1 MPGPFQVSTAAH
13 PLANRGGPQGPWAY
27 SATLYCFAFSG
38 LTTLEAYASADAG
51 ETWTATGETRTVG
64 GVTQVFA
71 ACRSIAGDY
80 VYVLY
85 VVPDGIDTQL
95 EVSRFNLASGAFD
108 DTSAAGPTLTN
119 AAGDA
124 ALLYIEESTD
134 GGFGVLVKT
143 FPGSGSTIK
152 AEICT
157 LSADLNSWSSLSAP
171 AGQSDSDH
179 IFNPVGIARGLD
191 GRIHGFV
198 RKQTIST
205 DEHSLLHVLVIGEG
219 GGIGTAFDV
228 IEAEI
233 DDEDLPI
240 SAAALADG
248 TIGVLY
254 NAPDAGVGTNWK
266 VRAAIATSADMPTWA
281 FADVDTS
288 AAADA
293 GSNVGLVGGS
303 AFRAVWSAGGTI
315 YASTYSAGW
324 SAGTALYASL
334 AGAISGRE
342 TASAYGF
349 FFTDFSDDPLP
360 SFYFAVAGGAQTITG
375 VEPIQTKEQF
385 YNTSGVTGGGLD
397 TCGTPIAVEP
407 SNACNPVDPDTAIDA
422 PATCVPQGY
431 SF

>member
-13 PLANRGGPQGPWAY
+13 PLANRGGPQGPWEY
-27 SATLYCFAFSG
+27 GGTLYCFAFSD
-38 LTTLEAYASADAG
+38 LTTLEAYSSSDAG
-51 ETWTATGETRTVG
+51 ETWTATGETRTIG
-64 GVTQVFA
+64 GTTQVFA

-85 VVPDGIDTQL
+85 VVPDGFDTQL
-95 EVSRFNLASGAFD
+95 EVSRFNLATGAVD
-108 DTSAAGPTLTN
+108 DTSAAGPTLDN
-119 AAGDA
+119 GAGNA
-124 ALLYIEESTD
+124 ALLFIEESTD

-171 AGQSDSDH
+171 AGQTDSDH
-179 IFNPVGIARGLD
+179 LFNPVGIARGLD

-219 GGIGTAFDV
+219 GGIGTAFDE

-248 TIGVLY
+248 TIGVIY
-254 NAPDAGVGTNWK
+254 NAPDVGVGTNWK
-266 VRAAIATSADMPTWA
+266 LRSAIATSADAPSWA
-281 FADVDTS
+281 FADIDTS

-293 GSNVGLVGGS
+293 GVNAGLVGGS
-303 AFRAVWSAGGTI
+303 AFRAAWAAGGTI
-315 YASTYSAGW
+315 YASTYSSGW
-324 SAGTALYASL
+324 SASTALLSSIG
-334 AGAISGRE
+334 GAFSGRE
-342 TASAYGF
+342 VGSAWGF

-360 SFYFAVAGGAQTITG
+360 SFYFLASGAAQTITG
-375 VEPIQTKEQF
+375 VEPITTKERF
-385 YNTSGVTGGGLD
+385 FNTSGVTGGGLD

-422 PATCVPQGY
+422 PGECVPQGY